1 MGAVPVVPED
11 IAQRQHTYTRYCQV
25 PLVSISRVD
34 PHPVGPGCG
43 QRRRAQRQGGSG
55 SWRDR
60 SAPGARVWRR
70 PACGAPGDAGLG
82 RAPRA
87 AARREQS
94 PGTDAQRAALL
105 EAQCRPMLRVWRQQP
120 GFCVRMT
127 PGGPGEAAEHLGA
140 PFGVLTSRFWSPG
153 GVPLLA
159 GLPGS
164 RLHLWQEVSP
174 GVRAQGGGLHVRT
187 RSLLEPTHRF
197 SQAGQAALLGTGRR
211 GRWRRQ
217 LRSSPGGGR

>member
-1 MGAVPVVPED
+1 MPLGAVPVVPED

-43 QRRRAQRQGGSG
+43 QRRRAQRRGGSG

-82 RAPRA
+82 RAPHA
-87 AARREQS
+87 AARRGQS

-127 PGGPGEAAEHLGA
+127 PGGPG
-140 PFGVLTSRFWSPG
+140 R
-153 GVPLLA
+153 
-159 GLPGS
+159 
-164 RLHLWQEVSP
+164 
-174 GVRAQGGGLHVRT
+174 
-187 RSLLEPTHRF
+187 
-197 SQAGQAALLGTGRR
+197 
-211 GRWRRQ
+211 
-217 LRSSPGGGR
+217 LRSTSGPLSASLPPASGRQVEYLYSLVYQALDFISGKR